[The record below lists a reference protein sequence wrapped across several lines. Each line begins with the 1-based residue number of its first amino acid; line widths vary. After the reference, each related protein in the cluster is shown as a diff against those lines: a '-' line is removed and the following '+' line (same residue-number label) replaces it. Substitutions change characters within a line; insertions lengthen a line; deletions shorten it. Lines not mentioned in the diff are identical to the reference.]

1 MEIARHWRLRHERLQ
16 MVGEVC
22 RNEGCEKKIFPPRD
36 ICPYCNQPANIEQK
50 FSGRGTVYSY
60 AVVADNPQAGFEKY
74 VPYVVALI
82 DLEEGPRVT
91 AQLTDL
97 ETRWVT
103 KMVEG
108 EEREVMEYQI
118 EMGMPV
124 EMVTRKLSEDGD
136 KGLINYAYKFRPP
149 IRAFSESEQGLIFKA
164 QEAEVPVSY

>member
-1 MEIARHWRLRHERLQ
+1 

-22 RNEGCEKKIFPPRD
+22 RNVGCEKKIFPPRD
-36 ICPYCNQPANIEQK
+36 ICPYCNQPANIEQN
-50 FSGRGTVYSY
+50 FSGRGEVYSFTT
-60 AVVADNPQAGFEKY
+60 VRDNPPAGFEKY

-97 ETRWVT
+97 ETKWVT
-103 KMVEG
+103 KIVEG
-108 EEREVMEYQI
+108 VEREVMEYQV

-149 IRAFSESEQGLIFKA
+149 IRAFTESEQGLVFKA
-164 QEAEVPVSY
+164 QEVEVPVSY